1 MWVDLKTRLH
11 KLSTGKHNKNR
22 FIVYG
27 VGIVGKCLKPGDVEG
42 AYERWLH
49 NILNIRQE
57 ITQ

>member
-1 MWVDLKTRLH
+1 MLVDLKTRLH

-49 NILNIRQE
+49 NILNIR
-57 ITQ
+57 